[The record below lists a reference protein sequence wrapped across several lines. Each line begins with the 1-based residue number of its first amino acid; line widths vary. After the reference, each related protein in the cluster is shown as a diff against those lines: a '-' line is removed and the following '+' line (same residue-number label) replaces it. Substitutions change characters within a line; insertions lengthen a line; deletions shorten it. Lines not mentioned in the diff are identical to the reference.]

1 MGTAAAPLRDP
12 VGDLSVEAARR
23 ATSADSTDLEELL
36 AASRREMAHKRGGE
50 VLTRLD
56 QSAPDLPA
64 RVFECLASPDVT
76 VALGTID
83 GVSVGYGV
91 MRVSEAADGA
101 PHAVV
106 EELFVYPEARSV
118 GVGEALM
125 AFLVTEA
132 EERGALGIEATAL
145 PGDRATK
152 NFFEI
157 QGMVARAIV
166 VHRWLDGR

>member
-1 MGTAAAPLRDP
+1 VGTAAAPLRDP
-12 VGDLSVEAARR
+12 VGNLSVEAARL
-23 ATSADSTDLEELL
+23 ATTADSTDLEALL
-36 AASRREMAHKRGGE
+36 AASRREMADKRGGE

-56 QSAPDLPA
+56 QGAADLPA
-64 RVFECLASPDVT
+64 RARECLASPDLT
-76 VALGTID
+76 VGLGTID
-83 GVSVGYGV
+83 GVPVGYGV
-91 MRVSEAADGA
+91 MRISEAADGD

-106 EELFVYPEARSV
+106 EELFVDPEARSV

-157 QGMVARAIV
+157 QGMVARTIV